1 CKRTMI
7 SALRKKVISQ
17 KGKIVIKVGT
27 RLLTDL
33 GRIGE
38 LIREI
43 HKIREKGYQVI
54 LVTSGAVGLGMKAME
69 LTRRPKELAKKQA
82 LASIGQGKLMSL
94 YDAEAQKHGF
104 HVGQILLTMSGLRDR
119 EQHLNT
125 LNCINT
131 LLQMNV
137 LPIIN
142 ENDSVSVEEL
152 TFGDNDTLATLVGM
166 MMRCQLTI
174 ILTSVDGLYEV
185 KDGKFADRISLVE
198 KITPEIKKMAMGTD
212 DDQTSV
218 GGMASKIKA
227 ACMVASAGEY
237 LWIANGKDMGI
248 LEKIFKAEDVGTL
261 FLPPE
266 NTLMSSKKRWLS
278 FFAKTHGQIHID
290 EGAEKALL
298 KNGRSLLPSGVT
310 ELSGTFRK
318 GSAVDIINKN
328 KIIIAKGLSNYS
340 IDDLM
345 QVIGLKSGELDK
357 VLGYHGY
364 EEAVHRDNL
373 VLCD

>member
-1 CKRTMI
+1 MI
-7 SALRKKVISQ
+7 LAFRKKVISP
-17 KGKIVIKVGT
+17 KEKIVIKVGT

-38 LIREI
+38 LMKEI
-43 HKIREKGYQVI
+43 HKIRQRGYQVI
-54 LVTSGAVGLGMKAME
+54 LVTSGAVGLGMKSME

-94 YDAEAQKHGF
+94 YDLEAKKYGF

-131 LLQMNV
+131 LLHMNV

-185 KDGKFADRISLVE
+185 KDGKFCDRISLVE

-237 LWIANGKDMGI
+237 LWIANGKDMSI
-248 LEKIFKAEDVGTL
+248 LEKIFNGEDVGTL
-261 FLPPE
+261 FLPPK
-266 NTLMSSKKRWLS
+266 NSIMSSRKRWLS
-278 FFAKTHGQIHID
+278 FFAKSNGQIHID
-290 EGAEKALL
+290 DGAEKAIIA
-298 KNGRSLLPSGVT
+298 NGRSLLPSGIIS
-310 ELSGTFRK
+310 LNGSFKK
-318 GSAVDIINKN
+318 GSAVDIVNKSN
-328 KIIIAKGLSNYS
+328 TIIAKGLTNYS
-340 IDDLM
+340 IDDLRRL
-345 QVIGLKSGELDK
+345 IGLKSEEIDK
-357 VLGYHGY
+357 ALGFHGY

>member
-1 CKRTMI
+1 MI
-7 SALRKKVISQ
+7 LTLRKKVISP
-17 KGKIVIKVGT
+17 KGKVVIKVGT

-43 HKIREKGYQVI
+43 NKIREKGYQVI
-54 LVTSGAVGLGMKAME
+54 LVTSGAVGLGMKTLE
-69 LTRRPKELAKKQA
+69 LKRRPRELAKKQA

-94 YDAEAQKHGF
+94 YDAEARKHGF
-104 HVGQILLTMSGLRDR
+104 HVGQILLTMTGLRDR
-119 EQHLNT
+119 EQHLNA

-185 KDGKFADRISLVE
+185 KDGKFGNRISLVE
-198 KITPEIKKMAMGTD
+198 EITPEIKKMAMGTD
-212 DDQTSV
+212 DDQSSV

-227 ACMVASAGEY
+227 AGMVASAGEY

-248 LEKIFKAEDVGTL
+248 LEKIFNAEDVGTL
-261 FLPPE
+261 FLPPK
-266 NTLMSSKKRWLS
+266 NTLMSSRKRWLS
-278 FFAKTHGQIHID
+278 FFVKSHGQICID
-290 EGAEKALL
+290 EGAEIAIV
-298 KNGRSLLPSGVT
+298 KNGRSLLPSGIT
-310 ELSGTFRK
+310 ALSGSFKK
-318 GSAVDIINKN
+318 GSAVDIINKDN
-328 KIIIAKGLSNYS
+328 KTIAKGLTNYS
-340 IDDLM
+340 IEDLKKF
-345 QVIGLKSGELDK
+345 VGFKSKEIDE
-357 VLGYHGY
+357 VLGCHGY

-373 VLCD
+373 VIM

>member
-1 CKRTMI
+1 MM
-7 SALRKKVISQ
+7 SAFRKKVISQ

-69 LTRRPKELAKKQA
+69 FVRRPKELAKKQA

-94 YDAEAQKHGF
+94 YDAEAQKYGF

-119 EQHLNT
+119 EQHINT

-185 KDGKFADRISLVE
+185 KDGKFTNRISLVE

-237 LWIANGKDMGI
+237 LWIANGKDMII
-248 LEKIFKAEDVGTL
+248 LEKIFNAEDVGTL
-261 FLPPE
+261 FLPPK

-278 FFAKTHGQIHID
+278 FFAKSHGQIYID
-290 EGAEKALL
+290 EGAERALIT
-298 KNGRSLLPSGVT
+298 NGKSLLPSGIT
-310 ELSGTFRK
+310 ALNGSFKK

-328 KIIIAKGLSNYS
+328 NIIIAKGLTNYS
-340 IDDLM
+340 IDDLKHF
-345 QVIGLKSGELDK
+345 IGLKSGEIDK
-357 VLGYHGY
+357 VLGFHGY